1 MLHDSFVCF
10 NPEARQN
17 FHCNLNIIWQ
27 RCHLI
32 RQQMK
37 NIVSDILRTDPVQI
51 PDPPLLTQAVLKQT
65 AVNKRLQELQCE
77 EPKHK
82 KKKSNLI

>member
-17 FHCNLNIIWQ
+17 FHCNLNIIRQ

-51 PDPPLLTQAVLKQT
+51 PDPPLLTQAILEQT
-65 AVNKRLQELQCE
+65 AINERLQELQCE

-82 KKKSNLI
+82 NKKKNLI